1 MPDNEGMSTYGFV
14 IEQDEDGVY
23 VASCPALPGCITQG
37 RTLDE
42 VRANVREAL
51 EVYIETLRESGQ
63 EIPPPRDVQVQMFD
77 IAV

>member
-1 MPDNEGMSTYGFV
+1 MPDNDGMSTYSFV

-37 RTLDE
+37 ATLDE

-51 EVYIETLRESGQ
+51 ELYIETLRESGTP
-63 EIPPPRDVQVQMFD
+63 IPEPRDVQVQTFD